1 MSLTLSFKVAIGSLL
16 FLVIIHK
23 LEYYINA
30 KIVGNSKIKT
40 SIWVL
45 IAMVI
50 METLF
55 GLIKVAIA
63 PIIYGYIKEELK
75 KLELV

>member
-1 MSLTLSFKVAIGSLL
+1 MSVTLSFKVAIGSLA

-30 KIVGNSKIKT
+30 KIVGSKIKT
-40 SIWVL
+40 SIWELL
-45 IAMVI
+45 IAMIV

-55 GLIKVAIA
+55 GLLGVAIA
-63 PIIYGYIKEELK
+63 PVIHGYIKEELK
-75 KLELV
+75 LKELI